1 MPIKTKYLFSVSM
14 DVEPEKE
21 AIFNDVYDTEHVPLI
36 LSVPGVVAAA
46 RFKSQP
52 VTMILGGQRRT
63 IVMDNEPRYKAFYEL
78 ESPDV
83 LLSPAWAKVVDE
95 GRWPDQVRPYTK
107 NRRHV
112 MLERIP

>member
-21 AIFNDVYDTEHVPLI
+21 AIFNEVYDTEHVPLI

-46 RFKSQP
+46 RFKSEP

>member
-1 MPIKTKYLFSVSM
+1 
-14 DVEPEKE
+14 
-21 AIFNDVYDTEHVPLI
+21 
-36 LSVPGVVAAA
+36 VVAAA

>member
-1 MPIKTKYLFSVSM
+1 M

-21 AIFNDVYDTEHVPLI
+21 AIFNEVYDTEHVPLI